1 MPKSK
6 KKIQQEYSESDNAFT
21 ESDELAKESAKDSVF
36 YKSVDNGSHKINNED
51 EQIQEDARA
60 NFVETTFF
68 ERVVKYV
75 KTDNLMRKEA
85 KEHKEKMDTMKTNK
99 QELEDFLVDYLE
111 SKKENTININGSGKL
126 TKYKSIR
133 KGGLNKDI
141 IQKSMYDKLKAENII
156 DDDDKIKK
164 LVEATYEIMDNRREI
179 KEKTVLKRTF
189 TKNQDSKNKSD
200 KQTSKNKES
209 VPKKKSSK
217 SKK

>member
-156 DDDDKIKK
+156 DDDDGF
-164 LVEATYEIMDNRREI
+164 LDDNIGDYDAGNSGYTGRQ
-179 KEKTVLKRTF
+179 EKDDRHEWCCPEWIRLDS
-189 TKNQDSKNKSD
+189 TKNKTDIAMQYTGHRDTYGS
-200 KQTSKNKES
+200 
-209 VPKKKSSK
+209 
-217 SKK
+217 